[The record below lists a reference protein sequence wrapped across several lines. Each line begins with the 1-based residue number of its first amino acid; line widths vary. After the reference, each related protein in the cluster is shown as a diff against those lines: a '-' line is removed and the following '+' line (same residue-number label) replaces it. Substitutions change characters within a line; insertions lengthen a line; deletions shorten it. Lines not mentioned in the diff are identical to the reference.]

1 MTSICVLQEE
11 LDVYCVIGT
20 VNFSKFMY
28 LFQKQQLGCLLEE
41 EPQDKQFS
49 ELMAQE
55 EDPVLAQF
63 QRSMSLPRGFGKREQ
78 LGYQQ
83 QQVVPPLPPVRVP
96 SPRSDSVTV
105 LRNLMINRH
114 RVRVSCLQ

>member
-1 MTSICVLQEE
+1 
-11 LDVYCVIGT
+11 
-20 VNFSKFMY
+20 
-28 LFQKQQLGCLLEE
+28 
-41 EPQDKQFS
+41 
-49 ELMAQE
+49 MAQE

-63 QRSMSLPRGFGKREQ
+63 QRSMSLPRGFGKREH

-114 RVRVSCLQ
+114 RVRVSTSHPTVVCSDFLVNPVSIPFAQFPVYHMS